1 MEFKTWNESKDTLS
15 EDLITPENDQQD
27 FVPIVNV
34 PEWKINADISE
45 EKKRRAL
52 EDLKDGM
59 TVRRV
64 ARHLGILADKITRQ

>member
-1 MEFKTWNESKDTLS
+1 MKFKGWSDSKDTLS

-34 PEWKINADISE
+34 SEWKINANISE

-64 ARHLGILADKITRQ
+64 ARHLGILADKITRG

>member
-1 MEFKTWNESKDTLS
+1 MEFKEWNESKDTLS
-15 EDLITPENDQQD
+15 EDLVAPESDQQD
-27 FVPIVNV
+27 FVPVVNV
-34 PEWKINADISE
+34 SEWKIDADISE